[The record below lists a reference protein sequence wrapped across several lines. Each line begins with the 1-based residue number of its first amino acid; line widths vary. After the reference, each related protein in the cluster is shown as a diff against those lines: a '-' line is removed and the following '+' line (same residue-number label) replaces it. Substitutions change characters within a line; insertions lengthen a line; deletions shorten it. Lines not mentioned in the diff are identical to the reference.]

1 MKYDKFNNSH
11 QNHISVEHDRGSIS
25 QDKMNNSM
33 FLANNLIYTVHLK
46 VDYLNIKKT
55 HLKKQLGREF
65 QVIKCRKTMG
75 IPGIRSPFGYWKKT
89 SWNCKLRKI

>member
-33 FLANNLIYTVHLK
+33 FLLADGKPYV
-46 VDYLNIKKT
+46 
-55 HLKKQLGREF
+55 
-65 QVIKCRKTMG
+65 
-75 IPGIRSPFGYWKKT
+75 
-89 SWNCKLRKI
+89 